1 MTKEQCLLA
10 RSYRQTWLV
19 GGCWLV
25 MACTLL
31 SRSIIEWSEKERPPA
46 IKIKR
51 NDKRANH
58 NVTTSIC
65 TNMTSYAPCP
75 RLPNARDN
83 TRTGMS
89 RKRCLALLSFSALQS
104 PALAFS
110 PSSLS
115 TKSLISFPPKTLSIG
130 SPAHFSTHL
139 YASASDVSNDNAE
152 DFLQSL
158 TVKQLKD
165 RIKELAV
172 PVKMSQL
179 KLKADCVDFLVKH
192 YSSQASETKSEPME
206 VNDNTAAPARR
217 KKSLAMPPL
226 DSAVAASSTAETAK
240 EAPAH
245 ISPKDIIFEKVL
257 RRYPPL
263 RNLQAAIET
272 QKEEID
278 DNALSAHMHPNFY
291 RSFTGL
297 GDMDV
302 RQKYHPML
310 ENMTSSDLDLI
321 TIGTASCVPGV
332 TRGVSCTA
340 LRLQWRRNTGNTRD
354 SRGPSNGPV
363 TGGIWIF
370 DCGESTQVRIIL
382 FVHYE
387 SY

>member
-1 MTKEQCLLA
+1 M
-10 RSYRQTWLV
+10 
-19 GGCWLV
+19 
-25 MACTLL
+25 
-31 SRSIIEWSEKERPPA
+31 
-46 IKIKR
+46 
-51 NDKRANH
+51 D
-58 NVTTSIC
+58 
-65 TNMTSYAPCP
+65 SYAPCH
-75 RLPNARDN
+75 RYSNARDN
-83 TRTGMS
+83 TRSGMS
-89 RKRCLALLSFSALQS
+89 KKRCLTLLSFSALQS
-104 PALAFS
+104 LRGALAFS
-110 PSSLS
+110 PSSFS
-115 TKSLISFPPKTLSIG
+115 TKSLLSFPPKELSIG
-130 SPAHFSTHL
+130 SHAHFPTHL
-139 YASASDVSNDNAE
+139 YASSSDETNDTSG

-179 KLKADCVDFLVKH
+179 KVKVDCVDFLVKH
-192 YSSQASETKSEPME
+192 YSSQASEIKSEPAE
-206 VNDNTAAPARR
+206 VNDNTPAPARR

-226 DSAVAASSTAETAK
+226 DSGVTASSTAETTK
-240 EAPAH
+240 DAPAH

-263 RNLQAAIET
+263 RKLQTAIEA
-272 QKEEID
+272 QKEEVED
-278 DNALSAHMHPNFY
+278 DALSAHMHANFY

-297 GDMDV
+297 GEMDV

-370 DCGESTQVRIIL
+370 DCGESTQVRITL
-382 FVHYE
+382 FC
-387 SY
+387 SL